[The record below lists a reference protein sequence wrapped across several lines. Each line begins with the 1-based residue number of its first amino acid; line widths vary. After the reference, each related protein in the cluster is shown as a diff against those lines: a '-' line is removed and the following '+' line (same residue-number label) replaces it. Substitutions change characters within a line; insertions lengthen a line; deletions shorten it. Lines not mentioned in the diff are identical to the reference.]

1 MAQPNIVGVDTIRG
15 ETVGYA
21 VTTSETA
28 GLTNST
34 THSVYKVNSVLVA
47 NVDGTNDADIDV
59 RFFDDDDGVSGTN
72 YYIAKGVTVPA
83 KATLD
88 LLNKPIYLEESDSL
102 KFTASAASDLEAV
115 ISYEIIIQTP

>member
-21 VTTSETA
+21 PTTTEAA

-47 NVDGTNDADIDV
+47 NIDGTNNADIDV
-59 RFFDDDDGVSGTN
+59 RFFDNDDASGTN

-102 KFTASAASDLEAV
+102 KFTASVDGDLEAV